1 MVGVPKRRPV
11 GPVPGR
17 GGGLVVALAVLLLL
31 AACTG
36 GSDDDTAESGED
48 GGSQTADSAEDDAA
62 DSGSPASFAEAYTAA
77 ADRYADALEEIQ
89 DEGAPVVAEDP
100 VGAHE
105 VYEDLRAVTEAARDD
120 FDSLEPPAEFA
131 DDLDGVLANFTAQIQ
146 TLADSVDAARERD
159 DRALQRGL
167 EDYADQLSVWRE
179 RHTEL
184 TAQLADA

>member
-1 MVGVPKRRPV
+1 MAGMPKRPV
-11 GPVPGR
+11 GRVARRGR
-17 GGGLVVALAVLLLL
+17 GLLGLLAVLLLI

-36 GSDDDTAESGED
+36 GADDDAAESGED
-48 GGSQTADSAEDDAA
+48 ADGQAA
-62 DSGSPASFAEAYTAA
+62 DTTEGDTGSPSSFAQGYEAA

-89 DEGAPVVAEDP
+89 SEGAPVVAEDP

-105 VYEDLRAVTEAARDD
+105 VYEELRAVTEAAHDD
-120 FDSLEPPAEFA
+120 FDALEPPPEFA
-131 DDLDGVLANFTAQIQ
+131 DALDGVLANFSAQIR
-146 TLADSVDAARERD
+146 TLAESVDAARERD

>member
-1 MVGVPKRRPV
+1 MGAGPTWLKRSV
-11 GPVPGR
+11 SSTV
-17 GGGLVVALAVLLLL
+17 LTLLAAFVL

-36 GSDDDTAESGED
+36 TGSDSEQA
-48 GGSQTADSAEDDAA
+48 SQEPGRAQGTEAPDSAGDPESQLD
-62 DSGSPASFAEAYTAA
+62 GSPAAFATAYRAA

-89 DEGAPVVAEDP
+89 SEGAPVVAEDP
-100 VGAHE
+100 VGADE
-105 VYEDLRAVTEAARDD
+105 VYEDLRAVTEAARAD
-120 FDSLEPPAEFA
+120 FDALDPPAEFA
-131 DDLDGVLANFTAQIQ
+131 DALDGVLDNFSAQIR

-184 TAQLADA
+184 TERLADA